1 MRLHSS
7 SFDRY
12 LYIYIYMCVCSFCY
26 VVLLDAE
33 KAIQS
38 PDLHTF

>member
-12 LYIYIYMCVCSFCY
+12 IYMCVCVVFY